1 MRGNVARFFSRFSTS
16 AMVAM
21 LTAGVLFVPVGGG
34 VVHAQQATGKA
45 QPKQLNQAP
54 TPVTPFG
61 PRRKPPRG
69 GMPGAAPQMPRPE
82 VVAEYGIWRV
92 LCEKVPVAVK
102 DGKPQLKKTCYVSA
116 TQVDPK
122 RQGLFISLVIL
133 KVKDDKGKVK
143 GHMISLRAPIGV
155 FLPTGIAM
163 EIDGK
168 PVARAP
174 FTRCNPVFCESTNQA
189 RKETLARLK
198 KGKKAKFIV
207 YAAPGVGLPVEMELK
222 GFSAAIKKMAELP

>member
-1 MRGNVARFFSRFSTS
+1 MRGKFALLSGNLVRSGIVGLA
-16 AMVAM
+16 A
-21 LTAGVLFVPVGGG
+21 AGILAAASELHEVR
-34 VVHAQQATGKA
+34 AQQAQGKA
-45 QPKQLNQAP
+45 PRKEMNQAP
-54 TPVTPFG
+54 APVTPFG
-61 PRRKPPRG
+61 PRRKPPR
-69 GMPGAAPQMPRPE
+69 MAAPAPQLPRPE
-82 VVAEYGIWRV
+82 VAGTYGVWRV

-102 DGKPQLKKTCYVSA
+102 DGKPQLQKTCYVSA
-116 TQVDPK
+116 TQADPNRK
-122 RQGLFISLVIL
+122 GLFISLVIL
-133 KVKDDKGKVK
+133 KAKDRNGKVK
-143 GHMISLRAPIGV
+143 GHMINLRAPLGV

-207 YAAPGVGLPVEMELK
+207 YAAPGVGLPVEMDLK
-222 GFSAAIKKMAELP
+222 GFSAALKKMDQLP